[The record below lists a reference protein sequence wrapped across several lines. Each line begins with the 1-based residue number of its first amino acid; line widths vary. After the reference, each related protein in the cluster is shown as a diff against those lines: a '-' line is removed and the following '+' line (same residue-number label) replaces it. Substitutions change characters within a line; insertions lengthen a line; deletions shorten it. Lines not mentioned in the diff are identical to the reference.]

1 VSDLARFSVSLEAD
15 LLERFDQYCEQGKF
29 ATRSEAIRQLLRDA
43 LVDEAVSG
51 PDVEAS
57 GTLTLVYDHHRS
69 GLTEKL
75 TEIQHRHGSLIVST
89 THVHLDHH
97 LCLEV
102 LILRGPANQIREAAA
117 ELRGTKGIRKGQLVL
132 ATTPGI
138 P

>member
-1 VSDLARFSVSLEAD
+1 MSDLARFSVSLEAD